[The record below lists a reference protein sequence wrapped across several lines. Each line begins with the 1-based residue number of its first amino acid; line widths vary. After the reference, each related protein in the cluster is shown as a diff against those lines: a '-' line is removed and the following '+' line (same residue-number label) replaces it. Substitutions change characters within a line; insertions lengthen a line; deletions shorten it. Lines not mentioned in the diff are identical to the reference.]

1 MSGKESLSS
10 SNDKENGAKKSG
22 IINHSICPMYVSIVT
37 YKVFERSFEIVFF

>member
-22 IINHSICPMYVSIVT
+22 IINHSYCLMYVSIET